1 MWQRGFKD
9 MKTVNNNSL
18 RGHPLDEWLS
28 FEQESV
34 QKFKDSYPELWRFF
48 GDSINLA
55 RAVPFVIGQQ
65 DELAEIEMHR
75 LFL

>member
-1 MWQRGFKD
+1 MVDLIKYAMREG
-9 MKTVNNNSL
+9 VVS
-18 RGHPLDEWLS
+18 LDEWLS